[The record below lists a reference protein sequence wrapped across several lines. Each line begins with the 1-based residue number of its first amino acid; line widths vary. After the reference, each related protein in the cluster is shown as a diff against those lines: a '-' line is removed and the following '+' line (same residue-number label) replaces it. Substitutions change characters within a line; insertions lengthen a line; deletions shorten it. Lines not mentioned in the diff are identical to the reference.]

1 MKNPVLGLFLLTAL
15 ALGCSGGGG
24 QGANQP
30 TPPGKIHAVVTVG
43 MVADL
48 VRNVGGD
55 HVAVTQ
61 ICGAGVDPHLYRPSS
76 DDVKQIAQAQVVF
89 YCGLMLEGK
98 MAETLRAVGRK
109 KPVFAV
115 TDAIDRS
122 KLLSA
127 DGDESGGDGSAADG
141 ELHGDPHVW
150 NDVSMW
156 SACVG
161 LIRDELTKL
170 APQHADAFADNAAAY
185 QAELAKLHAYGLEA
199 IATIPEESRL
209 LITSHDAFNYF
220 GRAYGLDVRGI
231 QGISTES
238 EAGLQHINELVDL
251 LIRRKVKA
259 VFVESS
265 VPPKNIEALIEGA
278 ASRGHQVVKGGTLF
292 SDAMGKEGTY
302 EGTYIGMLDHN
313 LTITTRALGGTADAA
328 GFRGKLTE
336 QPDH

>member
-1 MKNPVLGLFLLTAL
+1 MKFCQIGLLMVAGLSI
-15 ALGCSGGGG
+15 GCGSGKPTGAPGGAG
-24 QGANQP
+24 TGAVEKLQV
-30 TPPGKIHAVVTVG
+30 VVTVG
-43 MVADL
+43 MVGDL

-55 HVAVTQ
+55 RIEVTQ
-61 ICGAGVDPHLYRPSS
+61 ICGAGVDPHLYMPTR
-76 DDVKQIAQAQVVF
+76 DDVQDIMESDAVF

-98 MAETLRAVGRK
+98 MADTLKKVGRR

-122 KLLSA
+122 RLMS
-127 DGDESGGDGSAADG
+127 GDASQPTDGSEA
-141 ELHGDPHVW
+141 HGDPHVW

-156 SACVG
+156 SQCVD
-161 LIRDELTKL
+161 LIREKLTEL
-170 APQHADAFADNAAAY
+170 APEHGDQFAENAAAY
-185 QAELAKLHAYGLEA
+185 RTELEQLHDYGLRV

-238 EAGLQHINELVDL
+238 EAGLQQINALVDL
-251 LIRRKVKA
+251 LIRRNVKA

-265 VPPKNIEALIEGA
+265 VSPKNVEALIEGA
-278 ASRGHQVVKGGTLF
+278 ASQGHTVTKGGTLF
-292 SDAMGKEGTY
+292 SDAMGREGTY

-313 LTITTRALGGTADAA
+313 LTTTARALGGQADPG
-328 GFRGKLTE
+328 GFQGKLSGQTK
-336 QPDH
+336 H